1 MPKDR
6 SKAPAGFPRRAIPV
20 VAGATEEATAE
31 NAAALLAS
39 PELAAYRVIDAVE
52 RRTSMETLLDVPSIL
67 ERLRDDAR
75 GVQAGN
81 LAQAE
86 AMLIGQA
93 TALQSLFARL
103 VERGMACEHVPGFEA
118 NLRYALMAQR
128 QSAKALE
135 TLALV
140 KQGPA
145 VFARSANVV
154 HGAQQVN
161 VGTVPNETRA
171 RASDSPTAN
180 ELLEASSGERLDGC
194 AQGACAGS
202 NRVLASLGAVDGAE
216 DARGQGD
223 GR

>member
-20 VAGATEEATAE
+20 VAGATEEATAQS
-31 NAAALLAS
+31 AAALLTS

-118 NLRYALMAQR
+118 NLRFALMAQR

-140 KQGPA
+140 RQGPT
-145 VFARSANVV
+145 VFARQANI
-154 HGAQQVN
+154 ATNQQIN
-161 VGTVPNETRA
+161 VGASAQPRA
-171 RASDSPTAN
+171 GAGQAIPAN
-180 ELLEASSGERLDGC
+180 GLLEAHDGERLDPG
-194 AQGACAGS
+194 AQGPAAGS
-202 NRVLASLGAVDGAE
+202 HRVLAPLGTLDGTA